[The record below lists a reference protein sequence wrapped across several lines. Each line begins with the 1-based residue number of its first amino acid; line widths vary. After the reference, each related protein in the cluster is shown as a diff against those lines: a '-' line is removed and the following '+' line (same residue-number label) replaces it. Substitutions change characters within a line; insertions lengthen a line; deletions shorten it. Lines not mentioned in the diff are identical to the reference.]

1 MPTSKFL
8 YTDAK
13 SLPSNIMDLRDEA
26 FYDFV
31 RQYSG
36 KRVAELLAFQECNG
50 VDSLLACP
58 DIAAIL
64 RFQSDEL
71 NDIKRNT
78 CITLTDGTI
87 VLLPGLESSINNLV
101 KILKK
106 RRDEINKQAQRIQSI
121 TSVLPDSNAIRSVLS
136 TALSISHAPIHAT
149 SLSNLP
155 MPDNSDNLSSN
166 NSLTT
171 GVLLNDELSDKISV
185 TISDWLQK
193 KQEELG
199 LVNTDFRQGIDFQ
212 IELNKRRDGI
222 IMRCNCGL
230 KCAVSQRKGV
240 LSVRH

>member
-1 MPTSKFL
+1 MPTSKSL
-8 YTDAK
+8 YADTK
-13 SLPSNIMDLRDEA
+13 SLPSNIMDLRDES
-26 FYDFV
+26 FYEFV

-71 NDIKRNT
+71 NDIKKNT

-87 VLLPGLESSINNLV
+87 VLLPGLESSINNLM

-121 TSVLPDSNAIRSVLS
+121 KSVLPNSNPISPVVS
-136 TALSISHAPIHAT
+136 TALSITHTPIHTT
-149 SLSNLP
+149 SVSNLP
-155 MPDNSDNLSSN
+155 MPDNPNSLSSN
-166 NSLTT
+166 NSSIT
-171 GVLLNDELSDKISV
+171 GVLLNDEISDKIST

-193 KQEELG
+193 KQEEFG
-199 LVNTDFRQGIDFQ
+199 LINTDFRQGIDFQ
-212 IELNKRRDGI
+212 IELNKRRDGV
-222 IMRCNCGL
+222 IMRCKCGL
-230 KCAVSQRKGV
+230 KCAVSQKKEF
-240 LSVRH
+240 LW